1 MDKTKDRLQ
10 EALSLCREG
19 QDLIEDGNVKIRDGQ
34 DKINDGNFKLM
45 QGFEII
51 DDVIEELQSLCPDI
65 KTMKAKEMVKRFAG
79 VATPSREPMNI
90 KKDAGVATLYR
101 GQKGMFIGDLPPQYI
116 SGSGLQD
123 TTIIARKNTTE
134 SSIPQEQG
142 ISGGKKLRK
151 RKRDFNTQSEKKIR
165 SEADYDFEYKKM
177 GKIFYELKTS
187 ELIFP
192 DHTGLYQG
200 LMFSRDA
207 IQFAASELQQATSST
222 EPLFVNVRSACPE
235 YEGNKWHPLIYIARI
250 GVSTKDYKVTM
261 PKVQIFK
268 DYQDEIFSPK
278 EISIKR
284 SLGLKVLYEHL
295 EKLMKQNIW
304 VVQATTVDL
313 VYTSCRKE
321 TNLINKQRIEQIRKH
336 IFLNLIGGSTRTHKE
351 LCRVLKHNS
360 SCEYCTKGKEVIA
373 ESEDDKSDY
382 CSL

>member
-1 MDKTKDRLQ
+1 
-10 EALSLCREG
+10 
-19 QDLIEDGNVKIRDGQ
+19 
-34 DKINDGNFKLM
+34 M

-165 SEADYDFEYKKM
+165 SEADYDFEYKRM

-192 DHTGLYQG
+192 DHTGLYPTINVLQG
-200 LMFSRDA
+200 CDPMLVFNLFKYGFLNQVYLSPSLDE
-207 IQFAASELQQATSST
+207 IKYFPKNIKVAASELQQATSST